1 MLTNMATYRAEEDS
15 LDHEQDA
22 LERLNNASK
31 LQKEASDFG
40 KEISGLG
47 ENNTARRSLP
57 DLPVEV
63 WTVILGFLPD
73 KDDFRAAVHSCPKLL
88 SVWYVA
94 ASSQ

>member
-1 MLTNMATYRAEEDS
+1 MTTYRAEEDS

-40 KEISGLG
+40 KEILGLE
-47 ENNTARRSLP
+47 ENNAARRSLLN
-57 DLPVEV
+57 LPVEV

-73 KDDFRAAVHSCPKLL
+73 KEDFRAAVQSCPELL
-88 SVWYVA
+88 SLWYVA
-94 ASSQ
+94 ASFQ

>member
-1 MLTNMATYRAEEDS
+1 MLTNMATCRAEEDS

-31 LQKEASDFG
+31 LQEEASNFG
-40 KEISGLG
+40 KEILGLKA
-47 ENNTARRSLP
+47 NNTTRRSLP

-73 KDDFRAAVHSCPKLL
+73 KDDFRAAVHSCPELL
-88 SVWYVA
+88 SLWYVA
-94 ASSQ
+94 TSSQ